1 MQAGQDS
8 GILHWSMFLRSNT
21 RIKDGKEH
29 RYYRVVESRR
39 LQSGKVAQRQVL
51 YLGEI
56 NDSQQAAWRRTLE
69 VFDEAE
75 QRITPLSL
83 FPEDRPVPADAID
96 SVQVK
101 LGEMKLERARPYGNC
116 WLGCELWRQLELD
129 RFWSEK
135 LPQGREGV
143 AWPQV
148 LELLVV
154 NRLIE
159 PGSEF
164 RLHRHWFDHSAMDVL
179 LGQDFAVA
187 EKDRLYRCLDRVLEH
202 KQDLFVHL
210 QQRWKDLFDA
220 EFDLLLYDLTSTYV
234 EGEAEQNPK
243 ARHGYSR
250 DRRPDCKQ
258 VVIALVVTP
267 AGFPLAYE
275 VMDGNTSDK
284 TTLRGFLDT
293 HRKPVRQSA
302 AGVADGPRNSDRGSA
317 GRKCERREQE
327 MFYLVGTSR
336 AKVKQY
342 EKQWLELPWQKVRE
356 SVEVKL
362 FAQDG
367 ELYVLAKSEGRQAKE
382 IAMRRKKLARLLRK
396 LRAMRRSCPK
406 RDQLLMRVGAAKTD
420 AGRAFGFVKI
430 NLPTAGQEVTRE
442 TFTFRL
448 DKAKLK
454 EAELRDG
461 HYLLRTNLVA
471 EDPAVLWDRYMQLT
485 QIEAAFKCLKS
496 ELGIR
501 PIHHQLEHRVDA
513 HILVAFLAYCLTVT
527 LKHRLR
533 MHAPGLTPRA
543 VLEKLAGDP
552 DAGRIVS
559 DDRWPPPDHAALH
572 RAGSRPGAF
581 ASSPEPRIAATT
593 ASAHHHVRLVSS
605 LSPTQNVVE
614 TFGVPLLKTKD
625 LPASDLSNCEG
636 SANNHF
642 GRLRHA
648 SGMRGGFNGRP
659 SSPGRRPHR
668 HPRDTRP
675 KSFRA

>member
-1 MQAGQDS
+1 
-8 GILHWSMFLRSNT
+8 MFLRSHT

-29 RYYRVVESRR
+29 RYYTVVESRR

-56 NDSQQAAWRRTLE
+56 NDSQQASWRKTLE
-69 VFDEAE
+69 VFDEGQ
-75 QRITPLSL
+75 QRYTPLSL

-101 LGEMKLERARPYGNC
+101 LSEMKLERARPYGNC
-116 WLGCELWRQLELD
+116 WLGCELWRQLQLD

-135 LPQGREGV
+135 LPQGRESV

-154 NRLIE
+154 NRLID

-164 RLHRHWFDHSAMDVL
+164 RLHRQWFDHSAMDVL

-202 KQDLFVHL
+202 KQELFVHL

-234 EGEAEQNPK
+234 EGAAEQNPK
-243 ARHGYSR
+243 ARYGYSR
-250 DRRPDCKQ
+250 DKRPDCKQ
-258 VVIALVVTP
+258 VVIALIVTP
-267 AGFPLAYE
+267 AGLPLAYE
-275 VMDGNTSDK
+275 VMAGNTSEK
-284 TTLRGFLDT
+284 TTLHGFLD
-293 HRKPVRQSA
+293 RIESLYGKARRVWLM
-302 AGVADGPRNSDRGSA
+302 DRGIPTEA
-317 GRKCERREQE
+317 LLREMRTSRQE
-327 MFYLVGTSR
+327 TFYLVGTARSKIR
-336 AKVKQY
+336 EY

-362 FAQDG
+362 FARDG

-382 IAMRRKKLARLLRK
+382 MAMRRKKLARLLRK

-420 AGRAFGFVKI
+420 AGRAFGYVKI
-430 NLPTAGQEVTRE
+430 NLPQETQEVTRE
-442 TFTFRL
+442 TFTFQL
-448 DKAKLK
+448 DKARLK

-461 HYLLRTNLVA
+461 HYLLRTNLLA
-471 EDPAVLWDRYMQLT
+471 EDPGVLWDRYVQLT

-496 ELGIR
+496 DLGIR

-513 HILVAFLAYCLTVT
+513 HILIAFLAYCLTVT
-527 LKHRLR
+527 LRHRLR

-543 VLEKLAGDP
+543 VLEKLAGIQMLDVSFP
-552 DAGRIVS
+552 TTDGRELVMPRYTEPS
-559 DDRWPPPDHAALH
+559 PEQALLLHHLNLVLPQQPPP
-572 RAGSRPGAF
+572 RITTS
-581 ASSPEPRIAATT
+581 ASSAPFP
-593 ASAHHHVRLVSS
+593 
-605 LSPTQNVVE
+605 Q
-614 TFGVPLLKTKD
+614 LK
-625 LPASDLSNCEG
+625 
-636 SANNHF
+636 
-642 GRLRHA
+642 
-648 SGMRGGFNGRP
+648 M
-659 SSPGRRPHR
+659 
-668 HPRDTRP
+668 
-675 KSFRA
+675 